1 MPKGFIR
8 KRLIDLNFYFSIPS
22 SFYDLVINFLIAPLC
37 PSQYTNFTLRPPL
50 IISSIKTSQVRRGG
64 RSPNFLKALSKCA
77 CSHLLGFLHWRS
89 LLQVVVVP
97 VDRRQSAAFPWRQ
110 LWPRWAR
117 RLLQI
122 VGTLVRDGH
131 LMRDFISEKENQTKL
146 FTGVCFLKFRKVRC
160 SQDRFTPKLCFFPS
174 RRLFR
179 QLGIRGAYFCDSGCY
194 CVGAFVNSGLMW
206 ESDE

>member
-1 MPKGFIR
+1 M
-8 KRLIDLNFYFSIPS
+8 
-22 SFYDLVINFLIAPLC
+22 INFLISPLC
-37 PSQYTNFTLRPPL
+37 PSQYTNFTLRSPL
-50 IISSIKTSQVRRGG
+50 SISIKTSQVRQGG
-64 RSPNFLKALSKCA
+64 RWPGAHFSQLFKALSNCA
-77 CSHLLGFLHWRS
+77 CSHLLGFLHRRS

-97 VDRRQSAAFPWRQ
+97 VYRGQGAAFPWRQ

-131 LMRDFISEKENQTKL
+131 LVRDFISEKENQTKL
-146 FTGVCFLKFRKVRC
+146 FTGVCFLKLRKVRC

-179 QLGIRGAYFCDSGCY
+179 QLGIRGSYFCDSGCD
-194 CVGAFVNSGLMW
+194 CVRAFVNSGLMR

>member
-1 MPKGFIR
+1 MPKSFIR

-37 PSQYTNFTLRPPL
+37 PSQYTNFTLRSPL
-50 IISSIKTSQVRRGG
+50 SISIKTSQVRQGG
-64 RSPNFLKALSKCA
+64 RWPGAHFSQLFKALSNCA

-97 VDRRQSAAFPWRQ
+97 VDRGQSAAFPWRQ

-117 RLLQI
+117 RLFQI

-131 LMRDFISEKENQTKL
+131 LVRFFISEKENKTTL
-146 FTGVCFLKFRKVRC
+146 FYRC
-160 SQDRFTPKLCFFPS
+160 L
-174 RRLFR
+174 L
-179 QLGIRGAYFCDSGCY
+179 LE
-194 CVGAFVNSGLMW
+194 V
-206 ESDE
+206 

>member
-8 KRLIDLNFYFSIPS
+8 KRLIDLNFYFSTQS

-37 PSQYTNFTLRPPL
+37 LSQYTNFTLRPPI
-50 IISSIKTSQVRRGG
+50 IISPIKTSQVAPI
-64 RSPNFLKALSKCA
+64 SPNFFKAPSNCA
-77 CSHLLGFLHWRS
+77 CSHLLGFLHRRS

-131 LMRDFISEKENQTKL
+131 LVRDFISEKENQTKL

-179 QLGIRGAYFCDSGCY
+179 QLGIRGSYFCDSGCD
-194 CVGAFVNSGLMW
+194 CVRAFVNCGLMW
-206 ESDE
+206 ESDK